1 MADNGWLHHHPLRR
15 LGLVLLAL
23 SAWVTAIGSLTYVL
37 GDPRHFAFPFRLK
50 YTEHLT
56 LVRWHGVSAALTLLL
71 GPLQWRRSR
80 GYAHRVTGYI
90 YLGSVA
96 IGGFTGFWLALLAYG
111 GLLSKS
117 GFALM
122 ALLWWTTGWK
132 AFRSARSQD
141 FLAHQIW
148 MIRNFALAF
157 GAVVLRF
164 YLEVGQRLGFDF
176 YALYPTA
183 VWACWVP
190 CLALAEWRVARQSKL
205 EGTPPYGP

>member
-1 MADNGWLHHHPLRR
+1 M
-15 LGLVLLAL
+15 GLVLLAL

>member
-1 MADNGWLHHHPLRR
+1 MSR
-15 LGLVLLAL
+15 LGLLVLGLA
-23 SAWVTAIGSLTYVL
+23 AWVTAIGSLTYVL

-80 GYAHRVTGYI
+80 GYSHRATGYV
-90 YLGSVA
+90 YLCSVA

-111 GLLSKS
+111 GPASKS

-122 ALLWWTTGWK
+122 ALLWWATGWN
-132 AFRSARSQD
+132 AFRSARSGD
-141 FLAHQIW
+141 FQAHQIW
-148 MIRNFALAF
+148 VTRNFALAF
-157 GAVVLRF
+157 GAVVLRI
-164 YLEVGQRLGFDF
+164 YLEAGQRLGFDF

-190 CLALAEWRVARQSKL
+190 CLALAEWRVARL
-205 EGTPPYGP
+205 EGTPPLLS